1 MTEENPAKKDTLS
14 DSLIIR
20 AWPKVIFL
28 YPTFLA
34 ALIAGIWT
42 RTAMDG
48 SETAVSILPA
58 TPGRIFWWV
67 LMVNIL
73 ILAFDFTRG
82 EFIALILAFG
92 VVTLGIILLNQQW
105 EFVRPVATMLD
116 HIRLVAHP
124 HFYMMIAVGLGL
136 MFLAVFIQTRWDYWE
151 LTHNELLHHNGLW
164 GTVQRYPAPQ
174 LRMTK
179 DIVDLFEFALW
190 GSGRLVLKPR
200 GEHRDIVL
208 DNVLFINSIEDRI
221 QEKLS
226 TLQVRINADED

>member
-1 MTEENPAKKDTLS
+1 M
-14 DSLIIR
+14 
-20 AWPKVIFL
+20 
-28 YPTFLA
+28 
-34 ALIAGIWT
+34 
-42 RTAMDG
+42 
-48 SETAVSILPA
+48 
-58 TPGRIFWWV
+58 
-67 LMVNIL
+67 
-73 ILAFDFTRG
+73 
-82 EFIALILAFG
+82 
-92 VVTLGIILLNQQW
+92 
-105 EFVRPVATMLD
+105 
-116 HIRLVAHP
+116 
-124 HFYMMIAVGLGL
+124 
-136 MFLAVFIQTRWDYWE
+136 